1 MFSTFWLTVIFA
13 LVGAAVGSFLN
24 VCICRIPEGLSIV
37 FPPSRCPHCGH
48 PIRFY
53 DNIPLVSYLLLG
65 GKCRDCREKISPRYP
80 LVEFI
85 TAIFAG
91 LLFWKYGLTP
101 AYPVMFLFV
110 CTLIVITFIDLDHQI
125 IPHILTLSG
134 IPIFAVLAV
143 VFMGL
148 TLIDAFLGIMIGAG
162 TLYFV
167 AVYYE
172 ALTGREGMGG
182 GRCKPSRHVGG
193 ISGLEGPSVHSP
205 RQFAARCGCR
215 GCACRGEGQGYAV
228 CGSLRSL
235 SLRRGCSP
243 PLLRGIAERTFLFPP
258 GIARGGNPVLPL
270 PPM

>member
-1 MFSTFWLTVIFA
+1 MFSTFWLTVMFA

-24 VCICRIPEGLSIV
+24 VCICRIPEDLSIV

-143 VFMGL
+143 VFLGL
-148 TLIDAFLGIMIGAG
+148 TFIDAFLGIMIGAG

-182 GRCKPSRHVGG
+182 GDVNLLAMLGAFLGWQSLLFILLVSSLLGAVVGVALILAKG
-193 ISGLEGPSVHSP
+193 KDL
-205 RQFAARCGCR
+205 R
-215 GCACRGEGQGYAV
+215 YAV
-228 CGSLRSL
+228 PFGPFLCAAAVLDLFTGDF
-235 SLRRGCSP
+235 
-243 PLLRGIAERTFLFPP
+243 LRGLLFSF
-258 GIARGGNPVLPL
+258 R
-270 PPM
+270 M